1 MQRGI
6 WILAIVMQLHYHIAM
21 DENELESSLT
31 DRYQTTV
38 PARIRKLL
46 GLSKRDKLEWL
57 LDESGGVRVAKKG
70 DQSDHVDP
78 IFDQWLSFLEKDM
91 MEHPERLIALDEKH
105 YEDMVFQFSGERG
118 VGVPGL
124 PPTLAEFL
132 AQPLPF
138 DIDEALDDGEGE

>member
-1 MQRGI
+1 
-6 WILAIVMQLHYHIAM
+6 MQLHYHFTM

-46 GLSKRDKLEWL
+46 GLNKRDKLEWI
-57 LDESGGVRVAKKG
+57 LDESGGIRVSKKPEETE
-70 DQSDHVDP
+70 HFDP
-78 IFDQWLSFLEKDM
+78 IFDQWLDFLEKDM
-91 MEHPERLIALDEKH
+91 LEHPERLIHLDEKY
-105 YEDMVFQFSGERG
+105 YEEIVFELSGERG

-124 PPTLAEFL
+124 PPTLAEFR

-138 DIDEALDDGEGE
+138 DIDEALQEEDHK

>member
-1 MQRGI
+1 
-6 WILAIVMQLHYHIAM
+6 MQLHYHYPM

-46 GLSKRDKLEWL
+46 GLNKRDKLEWI
-57 LDESGGVRVAKKG
+57 LDESGGVRVIKKS
-70 DQSDHVDP
+70 DQSVHSDP
-78 IFDQWLSFLEKDM
+78 IFDQWLNFLEKDM
-91 MEHPERLIALDEKH
+91 LEHPERLTPLDEKH

-118 VGVPGL
+118 VGVPGF
-124 PPTLAEFL
+124 PPTLAEFI

-138 DIDEALDDGEGE
+138 DLDEALEEDTAE